1 MALHCHG
8 YSSSS
13 QPHNG
18 CPARGCTDKAGE
30 DSTSIAK
37 EHIAALGNVG
47 AKTTRLYE
55 AIHCPSKESR
65 SPKWAN
71 EVRWRRMLAKSTGTA
86 QLHRCG
92 FYFASTITH
101 DLCFLDRAAS
111 SPCPSRGISLAL
123 ARFNQRAKF
132 RHGFATPGSFSPA
145 PEIRFEIDFAM
156 LQKIY
161 GAAPERVRKCATA
174 PQSAW
179 ALAKRSS
186 AAHLIT
192 NTFPRVMS
200 SARISRCAC
209 PCGTP
214 LG

>member
-1 MALHCHG
+1 MRHSGKGTDAAPLANFLLVGALLIAGNVFWGLAASWHSIAMG
-8 YSSSS
+8 I
-13 QPHNG
+13 
-18 CPARGCTDKAGE
+18 PAVVSLIMVVLLVVTDKAGE

-37 EHIAALGNVG
+37 EHIAAPGNVG

-111 SPCPSRGISLAL
+111 SPCPSRGHFASPRSIQSTRKIPPRLCH
-123 ARFNQRAKF
+123 ARKL
-132 RHGFATPGSFSPA
+132 FA
-145 PEIRFEIDFAM
+145 
-156 LQKIY
+156 
-161 GAAPERVRKCATA
+161 
-174 PQSAW
+174 SA
-179 ALAKRSS
+179 
-186 AAHLIT
+186 
-192 NTFPRVMS
+192 
-200 SARISRCAC
+200 
-209 PCGTP
+209 
-214 LG
+214 